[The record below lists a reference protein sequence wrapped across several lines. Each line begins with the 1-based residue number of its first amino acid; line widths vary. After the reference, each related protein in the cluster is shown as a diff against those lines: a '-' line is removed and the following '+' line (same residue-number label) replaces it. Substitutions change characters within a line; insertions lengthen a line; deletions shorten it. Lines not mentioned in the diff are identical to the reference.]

1 MMTSDGTEI
10 VSDARLFPFRNT
22 FSRANKRMGTVEREE
37 EEETVAYI
45 EEREREREK
54 RSDSR
59 KWKLRNERRS
69 IKNRHIRCCSFAV

>member
-1 MMTSDGTEI
+1 MAMMTSDGTEI

-45 EEREREREK
+45 EERERERK
-54 RSDSR
+54 T
-59 KWKLRNERRS
+59 K
-69 IKNRHIRCCSFAV
+69 